1 MERKKMI
8 SSSIDINT
16 KLYVLLVT
24 MSILLS
30 ACGNK
35 IDNQKLETNST
46 IQANEG
52 VAEKSEVMAEKTVN
66 AQPEKKKNLENYSV
80 YRKGKYDEYGN
91 QYSRIEVENG
101 EYEVTLYDKENKIV
115 YQDILPKFPW
125 IYEMTD
131 NILQIGMS
139 GGSLSAYIFYYDK
152 ERAVISPYYADSFY
166 LRDNYI
172 AYMKDEK
179 TMVLTD
185 IFEDDELYMEITRD
199 FSDSWHLGGMYLSI
213 KDITWITL
221 NGQDVVVLEY
231 YQGEAR
237 ELMLEIIPI
246 GDEGAV
252 VIYNDLEEIEK
263 EYGIFEEDICSSVL
277 YDFEN
282 VHPTIKARAEYEIQ
296 NNEELSQKH
305 GKNLKILLDYHIFD
319 FNCDGLD
326 DYLLCIERE
335 SYDGRM
341 EHWIEI
347 YITSQERIYVTR
359 HENEGFVTTQKLGDE
374 IVQSVLELNLPL
386 NGQFEGTGHKRIRL
400 LNEKTEGYYAIVLPE
415 SNLIL
420 KFDDEYGKYKF
431 CDQ

>member
-1 MERKKMI
+1 MERKMMI
-8 SSSIDINT
+8 SSSTDIKT
-16 KLYVLLVT
+16 KLCILLVT
-24 MSILLS
+24 MSTLLS
-30 ACGNK
+30 ACGNEMSDPK
-35 IDNQKLETNST
+35 PESDQT
-46 IQANEG
+46 IQIDESIT
-52 VAEKSEVMAEKTVN
+52 EKSEVIKEKTVDTKLE
-66 AQPEKKKNLENYSV
+66 EKKDSGNHSA
-80 YRKGKYDEYGN
+80 YRKGAYDEYGD
-91 QYSRIEVENG
+91 QYSRIEVEDG
-101 EYEVTLYDKENKIV
+101 KYEVTLYDSGNKVV

-152 ERAVISPYYADSFY
+152 ERAVVSPYYADSFY

-185 IFEDDELYMEITRD
+185 IFEDDELYMEITRN
-199 FSDSWHLGGMYLSI
+199 FSDSRYLGGMYLSI

-231 YQGEAR
+231 YQGETR
-237 ELMLEIIPI
+237 ELMLEIVPI
-246 GDEGAV
+246 SDEGEV
-252 VIYNDLEEIEK
+252 IIYNDLEEIEK
-263 EYGIFEEDICSSVL
+263 EYGIFEENICSPVL

-282 VHPTIKARAEYEIQ
+282 VHPTVKAHVEYEIQ

-335 SYDGRM
+335 LYDGRM

-359 HENEGFVTTQKLGDE
+359 QENEGFVTTQKLGDE

-386 NGQFEGTGHKRIRL
+386 NGQLEGTEHKRIMV
-400 LNEKTEGYYAIVLPE
+400 LNKKTEGYYAIVLPE